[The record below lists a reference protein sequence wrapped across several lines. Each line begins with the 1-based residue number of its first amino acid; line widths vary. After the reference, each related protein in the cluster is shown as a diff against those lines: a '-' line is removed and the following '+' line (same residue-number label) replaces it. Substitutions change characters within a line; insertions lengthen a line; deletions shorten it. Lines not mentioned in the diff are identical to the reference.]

1 VILQGLLIVRIKS
14 LLYYPIKSCRGVE
27 VDSAHID
34 PRGLEN
40 DRRLMIVDENGNSV
54 TQREMPKLAVVE
66 PFIVDRR
73 YLTLDAP
80 GISRLQIEMLDT
92 GDNVCARVWNQPYE
106 AVDQGDEVAAWLSAY
121 LGHPARLV
129 RIGDAFERVVPF
141 ADNKKVAHVSFAD
154 HFPVVITTQEGLE
167 HLNSKLE
174 KKVQMSRYRP
184 NVIIEDC
191 QAFDEYT
198 WSHVKIGEVLFEIT
212 RVCDRCSVTTIDQ
225 ETAGQTC
232 ESLQVLST
240 FKVLPEG
247 KPVFGLH
254 ASPLNLGSISIK
266 SVVKAT
272 VKDTE
277 ASIAKT

>member
-1 VILQGLLIVRIKS
+1 VRIKS
-14 LLYYPIKSCRGVE
+14 LIYYPIKSCRGVE
-27 VDSAHID
+27 IDTVYVD

-40 DRRLMIVDENGNSV
+40 DRRLMIVDWNDNSV
-54 TQREMPKLAVVE
+54 TQREVPKLAVVE
-66 PFIVDRR
+66 PFIVDRKF
-73 YLTLDAP
+73 LTLAAP
-80 GISRLQIEMLDT
+80 GMSQVQIEMLDA
-92 GDNVCARVWNQPYE
+92 GDNVCARVWHQPYE

-121 LGHPARLV
+121 LGQPARLV

-141 ADNKKVAHVSFAD
+141 SDKKIAHVSFAD
-154 HFPVVITTQEGLE
+154 HFPVVITTQEGLD

-174 KKVQMSRYRP
+174 QKVQMSRYRP
-184 NVIIEDC
+184 NVVIEGC

-198 WSHVKIGEVLFEIT
+198 WSHVEIGDVLFEIT

-232 ESLQVLST
+232 ESLKMLST

-254 ASPLNLGSISIK
+254 ASPLNLASISIK
-266 SVVKAT
+266 SAVKAR
-272 VKDTE
+272 VKEVDTPV
-277 ASIAKT
+277 AST